1 MQNQTQYYDTV
12 PLEYRKLSGWMI
24 FFIVTQVLGMFSNLN
39 STLSFLRSGA
49 SLWVF
54 FTLLVIVL
62 QVLMLIFLG
71 TRRREFCYFYY
82 AIGAVNIFLF
92 FLMFFLPGA
101 DVPLIFVQLI
111 SWVLVFTAWCV
122 YFHKSTRLKYY
133 FIWNDDEDQQLLAA
147 YEQKVLFLLDTASAA
162 HAASSFAYMPA
173 QHVQAVILYP
183 AAAYVCGLP
192 ESANLMNA
200 YLLVLERIPAF
211 LGSSETIYTNALR
224 QYDLYHAAFLRR
236 EMKPPLDAIACEV
249 VRALDPSR
257 VSVPEV
263 SAMLS
268 SIRKAYQTAF
278 SAAAAPMAPATSY
291 TPYPAAAQQPAAQPI
306 VQPVPT
312 PTPQPVF
319 APDAVPP
326 SAAQPAPQPP
336 AIRYCQFCGAPYN
349 AQAKFCTQCGAQ
361 LPS

>member
-1 MQNQTQYYDTV
+1 
-12 PLEYRKLSGWMI
+12 
-24 FFIVTQVLGMFSNLN
+24 
-39 STLSFLRSGA
+39 
-49 SLWVF
+49 
-54 FTLLVIVL
+54 
-62 QVLMLIFLG
+62 
-71 TRRREFCYFYY
+71 
-82 AIGAVNIFLF
+82 
-92 FLMFFLPGA
+92 MFFLPGA

-133 FIWNDDEDQQLLAA
+133 FIWNDDGDQQLLAA

-236 EMKPPLDAIACEV
+236 EMEPPLDAIACEV

-278 SAAAAPMAPATSY
+278 SAAAATSY

-306 VQPVPT
+306 AQPVPT
-312 PTPQPVF
+312 PTPRPVF

-326 SAAQPAPQPP
+326 SAAQPDPQPP
-336 AIRYCQFCGAPYN
+336 AIRYCQFCGAPYS

>member
-1 MQNQTQYYDTV
+1 
-12 PLEYRKLSGWMI
+12 MI

-92 FLMFFLPGA
+92 FRMFFLPGA

-236 EMKPPLDAIACEV
+236 EMEPPLDAIACEV

-306 VQPVPT
+306 AQPVPT
-312 PTPQPVF
+312 PTPRPVF

-326 SAAQPAPQPP
+326 STAQPDPQPP
-336 AIRYCQFCGAPYN
+336 AIRYCQFCGAPYS

>member
-1 MQNQTQYYDTV
+1 
-12 PLEYRKLSGWMI
+12 
-24 FFIVTQVLGMFSNLN
+24 
-39 STLSFLRSGA
+39 
-49 SLWVF
+49 
-54 FTLLVIVL
+54 
-62 QVLMLIFLG
+62 
-71 TRRREFCYFYY
+71 
-82 AIGAVNIFLF
+82 
-92 FLMFFLPGA
+92 
-101 DVPLIFVQLI
+101 
-111 SWVLVFTAWCV
+111 
-122 YFHKSTRLKYY
+122 
-133 FIWNDDEDQQLLAA
+133 
-147 YEQKVLFLLDTASAA
+147 
-162 HAASSFAYMPA
+162 MPA

-236 EMKPPLDAIACEV
+236 EMEPPLDAIACEV

-278 SAAAAPMAPATSY
+278 AAAAATSY
-291 TPYPAAAQQPAAQPI
+291 TPYPAAAQQPTAQPI
-306 VQPVPT
+306 AQPVPT
-312 PTPQPVF
+312 PTPRPVF

-326 SAAQPAPQPP
+326 STAQPDPQPP
-336 AIRYCQFCGAPYN
+336 AIRYCQFCGAPYS

>member
-133 FIWNDDEDQQLLAA
+133 FIWNDNEDQQLLAA
-147 YEQKVLFLLDTASAA
+147 YEQKVLFLLDTASEA

-268 SIRKAYQTAF
+268 SLSKAYQTAF
-278 SAAAAPMAPATSY
+278 SAAAATSY

-306 VQPVPT
+306 AQPVPT
-312 PTPQPVF
+312 PTPRPVF

-326 SAAQPAPQPP
+326 STAQPDPQPP
-336 AIRYCQFCGAPYN
+336 AIRYCQFCGAPYS

>member
-1 MQNQTQYYDTV
+1 
-12 PLEYRKLSGWMI
+12 
-24 FFIVTQVLGMFSNLN
+24 MFSNLN
-39 STLSFLRSGA
+39 STLSFLRSDA

-200 YLLVLERIPAF
+200 YLCFLVPAKRSTPMRCASMICIMPR
-211 LGSSETIYTNALR
+211 SSGAKWS
-224 QYDLYHAAFLRR
+224 RR
-236 EMKPPLDAIACEV
+236 WTPSL
-249 VRALDPSR
+249 VRSCARL
-257 VSVPEV
+257 
-263 SAMLS
+263 
-268 SIRKAYQTAF
+268 IRLASPF
-278 SAAAAPMAPATSY
+278 RRFRPCCL
-291 TPYPAAAQQPAAQPI
+291 
-306 VQPVPT
+306 
-312 PTPQPVF
+312 
-319 APDAVPP
+319 P
-326 SAAQPAPQPP
+326 SAKHTKPHFPRRPP
-336 AIRYCQFCGAPYN
+336 HLIHHTR
-349 AQAKFCTQCGAQ
+349 Q
-361 LPS
+361 LPSSLRPSPLRSPCPPPRRGLFSHLTQCRPPRLNPTLSRRQSGIASSAARRTVRRQNSVRSAVHSSLPDASSHCPFTAA